1 MDRSAISALV
11 FCAEQSRGSEGNWGT
26 AVRGHGDTLLLCVS
40 LITGGLMAL
49 TPAAAGEKLAPAI
62 EAVASSPGTG
72 LFQFIHPEL
81 IPGLKAKNLIAA

>member
-1 MDRSAISALV
+1 
-11 FCAEQSRGSEGNWGT
+11 
-26 AVRGHGDTLLLCVS
+26 
-40 LITGGLMAL
+40 MAL